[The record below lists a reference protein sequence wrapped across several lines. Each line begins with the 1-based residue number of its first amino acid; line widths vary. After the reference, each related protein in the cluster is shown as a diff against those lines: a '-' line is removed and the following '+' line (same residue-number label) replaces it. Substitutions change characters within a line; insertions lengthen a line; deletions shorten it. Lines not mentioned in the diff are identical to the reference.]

1 MSFQVALKARLH
13 IGYVALMMGAGFVPG
28 LAFYMENRM
37 EHKLFPRGYLA
48 SRRTTSP

>member
-37 EHKLFPRGYLA
+37 EKKLFPRGYLA